1 MILFDHASYNLVK
14 FLYQCSQTRVFL
26 DNFLLNYAIGK
37 FNRSS
42 AVSHR
47 HSQTAHTY
55 TFIPFPRKVALL
67 YSFHTHPHSV
77 MSRQAVY
84 FVHHDDNL

>member
-37 FNRSS
+37 FSRSS

-47 HSQTAHTY
+47 
-55 TFIPFPRKVALL
+55 L
-67 YSFHTHPHSV
+67 
-77 MSRQAVY
+77 
-84 FVHHDDNL
+84 

>member
-37 FNRSS
+37 FSRSS

-47 HSQTAHTY
+47 LIILKQHTHTHSSH
-55 TFIPFPRKVALL
+55 FPEKWH
-67 YSFHTHPHSV
+67 YSTLSNLFHT
-77 MSRQAVY
+77 
-84 FVHHDDNL
+84 L